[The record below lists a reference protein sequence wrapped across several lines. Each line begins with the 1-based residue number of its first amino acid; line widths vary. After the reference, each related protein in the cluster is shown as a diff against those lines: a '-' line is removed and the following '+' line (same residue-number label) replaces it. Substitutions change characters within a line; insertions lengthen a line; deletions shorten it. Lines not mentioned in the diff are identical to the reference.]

1 MIKNKSIS
9 PIVKWVGGKRQLLPE
24 IVKRI
29 PNTFSYYAE
38 PFVGGGAVFF
48 ELQPKKAIINDLNIE
63 LINLYKVIKYNV
75 EELISDL
82 SNHKNEKEYFY
93 EIRKMDRDEGLYK
106 KLSNVEKASRLLYLN
121 KTCYNGLYRVNS
133 KGQFN
138 TPFGSYKNPNF
149 NNKELLREL
158 NKYFN
163 DSQIEFYSE
172 DYSMILNRLDSNS
185 FVYLDPPYDPV
196 SETSNFTSY
205 SKTGFGQ
212 EEQIRLKEHCDQ
224 LNDQG
229 IKFLLSN
236 SSTPFI
242 MDLYGNYHI
251 DIVYA
256 RRSVNSNAQKR
267 GEVGEVLVTNYDY
280 TI

>member
-24 IVKRI
+24 IIKRT

-38 PFVGGGAVFF
+38 PFVGGGAVLF
-48 ELQPKKAIINDLNIE
+48 ELQPEKAVVNDLNIE
-63 LINLYKVIKYNV
+63 LINLYKVIKSNV
-75 EELISDL
+75 EDLIFDL
-82 SNHKNEKEYFY
+82 SKHKNEKEYFY
-93 EIRKMDRDEGLYK
+93 KIRKMDRDEGLYK
-106 KLSNVEKASRLLYLN
+106 NLSNVEKASRLLYLN

-172 DYSMILNRLDSNS
+172 DYSVILN
-185 FVYLDPPYDPV
+185 
-196 SETSNFTSY
+196 
-205 SKTGFGQ
+205 
-212 EEQIRLKEHCDQ
+212 
-224 LNDQG
+224 
-229 IKFLLSN
+229 
-236 SSTPFI
+236 
-242 MDLYGNYHI
+242 
-251 DIVYA
+251 
-256 RRSVNSNAQKR
+256 
-267 GEVGEVLVTNYDY
+267 
-280 TI
+280 